1 MNSKKIKTLIV
12 LSLCVLMTACAVRQ
26 PQDSDPVSALNPPAQ
41 EMRIYQQYGIKTVGD
56 WKAVVLEMKDS
67 GYISQR
73 DSSYL
78 VMLDYLKD
86 REVARKTPGMTAL
99 DVRKQREQVA
109 NEAKIQKKLSDQKI
123 LNALFTGKWSI
134 DDLPCNLNGG
144 TYRRFGESFPRGE
157 QLFMNGKITDTN
169 QRVFKRF
176 TVNDD
181 GTITNYYEIY
191 AHGNNLMEKL
201 MGSQNAIVSATSVRY
216 RIEGNKLY
224 SESVDKSVDLDSLL
238 KRQGTKYKTRTNKS
252 VSSRCPS

>member
-73 DSSYL
+73 DSSYV

-86 REVARKTPGMTAL
+86 REVARKTPSMTAL
-99 DVRKQREQVA
+99 EVRTQREQASLEVK
-109 NEAKIQKKLSDQKI
+109 NKKI
-123 LNALFTGKWSI
+123 LNDQKVLDALFSGTWSI
-134 DDLPCNLNGG
+134 GNYPCNFNGG
-144 TYRRFGESFPRGE
+144 LYMRFGEKFPRG
-157 QLFMNGKITDTN
+157 QQIVTGGKITDTD
-169 QRVFKRF
+169 QKVFKRF

-191 AHGNNLMEKL
+191 AQGNNLMEKL
-201 MGSQNAIVSATSVRY
+201 MGSPNAIVSKTSVKY
-216 RIEGNKLY
+216 RVEGNKLY
-224 SESVDKSVDLDSLL
+224 SESVDRIVDLDSLV
-238 KRQGTKYKTRTNKS
+238 KRQGVKYKTRTNKS
-252 VSSRCPS
+252 VSSRCP